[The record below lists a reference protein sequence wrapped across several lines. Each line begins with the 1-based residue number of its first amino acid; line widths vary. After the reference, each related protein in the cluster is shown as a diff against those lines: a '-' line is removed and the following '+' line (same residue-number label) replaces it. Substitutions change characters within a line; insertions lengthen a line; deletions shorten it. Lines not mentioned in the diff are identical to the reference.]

1 MRILMTTT
9 TTIFFAFFLL
19 QTEPKR
25 ASSQKCP
32 IGRLGVE
39 CRTRYFFF
47 FPSKSVTKTTFLV
60 PLLYRASLRK
70 FVRSFDE
77 EKDTILFIY
86 ILLWFRFIFFFFFFS
101 FASIFRFS
109 LPLFP
114 LLLLLR
120 LLLLSFLSRLV
131 NNSRIEF

>member
-1 MRILMTTT
+1 M
-9 TTIFFAFFLL
+9 
-19 QTEPKR
+19 
-25 ASSQKCP
+25 SNV
-32 IGRLGVE
+32 GRDI
-39 CRTRYFFF
+39 FFF

-86 ILLWFRFIFFFFFFS
+86 IYFYGFVLFSFFFFFS